1 MGSGL
6 LALPLSIVPS
16 DKSIGCPCNVRVFH
30 LRLDNYAG
38 VMLKT
43 AAVAFATFFATIGPV
58 DLAAILPALTPGI
71 TADRRRSIA
80 LRAVFIAGIILLG
93 FTLFGNRLLEYLGI
107 SLSAM
112 RIAGGILLLLFGIN
126 MVFGQQIGS
135 SRSTNEETSEAMQKP
150 DIAVFPLATPLI
162 AGPASMG
169 GAVLLTAET
178 GGDVMLQVAVIA
190 GLIAVLALTLLL
202 FLASAQV
209 QKLLGVTGQ
218 HVVSRTAGVLLTALA
233 VQFVLDGVLSVFP

>member
-1 MGSGL
+1 M
-6 LALPLSIVPS
+6 
-16 DKSIGCPCNVRVFH
+16 F
-30 LRLDNYAG
+30 
-38 VMLKT
+38 KT

-71 TADRRRSIA
+71 SSSRRRSIA
-80 LRAVFIAGIILLG
+80 FRAVFIAGMILLG

-107 SLSAM
+107 SLPAM
-112 RIAGGILLLLFGIN
+112 RIAGGILLLLFGIT
-126 MVFGQQIGS
+126 MVFGQQAGS
-135 SRSTNEETSEAMQKP
+135 SRSTSEETSEAIQKP

-169 GAVLLTAET
+169 AAVLLTAET
-178 GGDVMLQVAVIA
+178 GGDLLLQVAVIA
-190 GLIAVLALTLLL
+190 GLMAVLGITLLL

-233 VQFVLDGVLSVFP
+233 VQFILDGFLSVLP

>member
-1 MGSGL
+1 M
-6 LALPLSIVPS
+6 
-16 DKSIGCPCNVRVFH
+16 F
-30 LRLDNYAG
+30 
-38 VMLKT
+38 KT

-71 TADRRRSIA
+71 SSSRRRSIA
-80 LRAVFIAGIILLG
+80 FRAVFIAGMILLG

-107 SLSAM
+107 SLPAM
-112 RIAGGILLLLFGIN
+112 RIAGGILLLLFGIT
-126 MVFGQQIGS
+126 MVFGQQAGS
-135 SRSTNEETSEAMQKP
+135 SRSTSEETSEAIQKP

-169 GAVLLTAET
+169 AAVLLTAET
-178 GGDVMLQVAVIA
+178 GGDLLLQVAVIA
-190 GLIAVLALTLLL
+190 GLIAVLGITLLL

-233 VQFVLDGVLSVFP
+233 VQFILDGFLSVLP